1 MKKCLFII
9 MVMCIVFSITS
20 PVLSAQSIEIKDVET
35 KGVYIQEISTDTVV
49 YENNSQEKYYPASIT
64 KLLTALTACDY
75 VELNESITAGSEIYY
90 ISKNSSIANIKFG
103 EKLSFL
109 EYLYAMLLP
118 SGNDAANV
126 IAAYTAKKLDNS
138 LKTTEEQIEYF
149 ATLMNKK
156 AKEIGALNSNFVNPS
171 GLHDDNHYTT
181 AYDMCLIGKG
191 FLNNETL
198 AEIAAESTYTTDNK
212 KHTWYSGNLLLHETF
227 DNIDWINKKGANK
240 YYCEYAKGL
249 KTGSTKE
256 AGRTIVAYF
265 EKDDMKIL
273 SVILKSNDEDLF
285 DDAIYSLNYV
295 TENYKLLVF
304 GSANEVLDKITIL
317 NNIKNTT
324 NELEIMPE
332 KNINIL
338 ALKEEDDFAC
348 ECVYDSDII
357 DYRFGKY
364 IINEDILK
372 GDIVG
377 KAIVKNQ
384 EGNQVLSVNLIAGN
398 SVLRETFYFEKY
410 FCLAILFIIL
420 VIIFLLKK
428 KNRGKHERK
437 II

>member
-35 KGVYIQEISTDTVV
+35 KGVYIQEISTDIVV

-149 ATLMNKK
+149 ATLMNIK

-181 AYDMCLIGKG
+181 AYDMCLIGES

-198 AEIAAESTYTTDNK
+198 AEIAAESTYTTGNK
-212 KHTWYSGNLLLHETF
+212 KHTWYSSNLLLHETF
-227 DNIDWINKKGANK
+227 DNIDWINKKGTNK

-265 EKDDMKIL
+265 EKDGMKIL

-295 TENYKLLVF
+295 TESYKLLVF

>member
-9 MVMCIVFSITS
+9 MVMCIVFYITS

-35 KGVYIQEISTDTVV
+35 KGVYIQEISTDTLI

-75 VELNESITAGSEIYY
+75 VELNETITAGSEIYY
-90 ISKNSSIANIKFG
+90 ISEDSSVANIEFG

-109 EYLYAMLLP
+109 EYLHAMLLP

-149 ATLMNKK
+149 ASLMNKK

-181 AYDMCLIGKG
+181 AYDMCLIGKSY
-191 FLNNETL
+191 LNNETL
-198 AEIAAESTYTTDNK
+198 AEITAKDTYTTSNK
-212 KHTWYSGNLLLHETF
+212 EHTWYSSNLLLHETF
-227 DNIDWINKKGANK
+227 DNIDWINKKGTNK

-249 KTGSTKE
+249 KTGSTKQ

-265 EKDDMKIL
+265 EKDGMKIL

-285 DDAIYSLNYV
+285 DDAIHSLDYV
-295 TENYKLLVF
+295 TENYKLLAF
-304 GSANEVLDKITIL
+304 GSANEILDKITIL

-324 NELEIMPE
+324 NELEIIPQ

-338 ALKEEDDFAC
+338 ALKEVDGLTC
-348 ECVYDSDII
+348 EHVYDSDII

-364 IINEDILK
+364 IIHEDILK

-377 KAIVKNQ
+377 KAIVKDQ
-384 EGNQVLSVNLIAGN
+384 DGNQVLSVNLVAGN
-398 SVLRETFYFEKY
+398 SVLREIFYFEKY

-420 VIIFLLKK
+420 MIIFLLKK